1 MPCLPS
7 PADPFSPWTPGLAVT
22 TLATGRR
29 TVQKE
34 AGPALRL
41 GVALHLIRQVSRDV
55 PTRWPPASVNR
66 PRPPA
71 RATQVA
77 DGVTTARSA
86 NKIEHVATQAP
97 DSAAQ
102 DRLLLLDGHSL
113 AYRAFFALPIEN
125 FSTTTG
131 QPTNAVYGFTA
142 MLINVLR
149 DEKPTHVAVAF
160 DRGEPTFRHEQW
172 VEYKANRR
180 ETPEDFRSQLSL
192 IFEVLDALGIRRLS
206 APGYEADDLIAT
218 LATQAA
224 AEKMDVLIVTG
235 DRDVLQLVS
244 DRVTVL
250 MTRRGITEMTRF
262 TPDTVQ
268 EKYGLSPSQYPD
280 FAAVRGDPS
289 DNLPGIP
296 GVGEKTATKW
306 IAEFGSLANL
316 VDRVDEVKGKAGD
329 ALREHLASVLRNR
342 QLTSLLTDLPAET
355 VGAVPG
361 DLLPTAWDRETI
373 HQLFDTLQFRV
384 LRDRLYQTLP
394 HGLIS
399 TVGAPGQAGLAG
411 QPAKQALEVVADL
424 LGPDQVAPWLASH
437 ISAER
442 SGLAV
447 AGTWGRGTGNLTAVA
462 IAAPDGHGAH
472 IDPTTLTDE
481 DDRALA
487 AWLADPA
494 HPKVL
499 HDAKGPLHAFAA
511 RGFTLAG
518 LECDTALAAYL
529 ALPGQRTFDLADLTL
544 RYTGQELRQDAE
556 DGQLTLDGSAER
568 DAATGLVLRAQA
580 TLQLAAALDA
590 DLDRRE
596 AGALLRELE
605 LPLVFVLAKME
616 HTGIAADLDH
626 FGAMSATLH
635 GEVKAAE
642 QAAFAV
648 VGHEFNLGSPKQLQE
663 ILFNELSLPKTK
675 RIKTGYTTDSEALT
689 SLLAQTGHPLLEHLL
704 RHRDVSKLMT
714 IVDSLI
720 PMPTT
725 FNQTIA
731 ATGRLSSTDPNLQNI
746 PIRSELGRQIRK
758 GFIVGAG
765 YECLLTADYS
775 QIELRIMAH
784 LSGDEALIAAFE
796 SGHDFHAATASR
808 VFGLPPEEVGPE
820 LRAKIKAMN
829 YGLAYG
835 LSAFGLSQ
843 QLRIGTEEARAL
855 MEEYF
860 KEFGGVRDYLHEVV
874 SRARMDGYTA
884 TMMGRRRYLP
894 DLTSDNRQRREM
906 AERMALNAPIQGSA
920 ADVIKVAMLAVD
932 SSLTGAGLRSRMLLQ
947 VHDELLIEVAPGEY
961 DQVHDLVCGAMAGAA
976 ALRVPLDVSVGTGR
990 TWDEA
995 AH

>member
-1 MPCLPS
+1 
-7 PADPFSPWTPGLAVT
+7 
-22 TLATGRR
+22 
-29 TVQKE
+29 
-34 AGPALRL
+34 
-41 GVALHLIRQVSRDV
+41 
-55 PTRWPPASVNR
+55 
-66 PRPPA
+66 
-71 RATQVA
+71 
-77 DGVTTARSA
+77 
-86 NKIEHVATQAP
+86 VATQETGTR
-97 DSAAQ
+97 

-113 AYRAFFALPIEN
+113 AYRAFFALPVEN

-149 DEKPTHVAVAF
+149 DEKPTHLATVF

-172 VEYKANRR
+172 VEYKANRK

-218 LATQAA
+218 LATEAA
-224 AEKMDVLIVTG
+224 AQDMDVLIVTG

-262 TPDTVQ
+262 TPEAVR

-280 FAAVRGDPS
+280 FAALRGDPS

-306 IAEFGSLANL
+306 IAEFGSLAAL
-316 VDRVDEVKGKAGD
+316 IDRVDEVKGKAGD

-355 VGAVPG
+355 VGAVPR
-361 DLLPTAWDRETI
+361 DLLPEAWDREKI

-394 HGLIS
+394 HGLIG
-399 TVGAPGQAGLAG
+399 TVGLPDRAAVSAPEGKSAF
-411 QPAKQALEVVADL
+411 EVVTDL
-424 LGPDQVAPWLASH
+424 LGPDQVAAWLGAHS
-437 ISAER
+437 SAER
-442 SGLAV
+442 SGV
-447 AGTWGRGTGNLTAVA
+447 SVTGTWGRGTGNLTAVA

-472 IDPTTLTDE
+472 IDPVTLTE
-481 DDRALA
+481 DDERALA

-494 HPKVL
+494 YPKVM
-499 HDAKGPLHAFAA
+499 HDAKGPMHAFAA
-511 RGFTLAG
+511 RGLPLAG
-518 LECDTALAAYL
+518 LACDTALAAYL
-529 ALPGQRTFDLADLTL
+529 ALPGQRTFDLADLAL
-544 RYTGQELRQDAE
+544 RYLGKELREEAE
-556 DGQLTLDGSAER
+556 GGQLTLDGSAER
-568 DAATGLVLRAQA
+568 DAAGALVLRAQA
-580 TLQLAAALDA
+580 TLELAAALDA
-590 DLDRRE
+590 DLERRE
-596 AGALLRELE
+596 AVVLLRELE
-605 LPLVFVLAKME
+605 LPLVYVLARME
-616 HTGIAADLDH
+616 RAGIAADTEH
-626 FGAMSATLH
+626 FAAMSATLH
-635 GEVKAAE
+635 GEAKAAE

-663 ILFNELSLPKTK
+663 VLFNELGLPKTK

-689 SLLAQTGHPLLEHLL
+689 SLLAQTGHPVLEHLL
-704 RHRDVSKLMT
+704 HHRDVAKLMM

-720 PMPTT
+720 PMAGEDGRIHTT

-746 PIRSELGRQIRK
+746 PIRTELGRQIRR
-758 GFIVGAG
+758 GFVVGEG

-808 VFGLPPEEVGPE
+808 VFGLPPEQVGPE

-835 LSAFGLSQ
+835 LSAYGLSQ
-843 QLRIGTEEARAL
+843 QLRITPDEARVL

-874 SRARMDGYTA
+874 ARATMDGYTA

-932 SSLTGAGLRSRMLLQ
+932 SSLAGLRSRMLLQ

-961 DQVHDLVCGAMAGAA
+961 DMVRDLVCAAMAGAA
-976 ALRVPLDVSVGTGR
+976 SLRVPLDVSVGTGR